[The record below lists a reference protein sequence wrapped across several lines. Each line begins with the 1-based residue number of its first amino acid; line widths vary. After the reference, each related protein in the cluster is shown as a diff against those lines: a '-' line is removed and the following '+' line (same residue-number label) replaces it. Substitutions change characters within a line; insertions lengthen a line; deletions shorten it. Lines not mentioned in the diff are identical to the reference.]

1 MDLNSSISYSNLF
14 NCDKDGVF
22 LYQEAALEQ
31 IKEFEKMNNLETG
44 EIANNATYTKTEV
57 GEAAEKEKMGF
68 WKKLF
73 G

>member
-57 GEAAEKEKMGF
+57 GKAAEKEKKWF